1 MKNIQYRGKQ
11 FMKIKLFV
19 LAVFVLLTCLSVA
32 PAQTKK
38 VAEGIRAVDF
48 RNRSYS
54 FGEGDDEQTVKIRNG
69 KAKLNNGGE
78 IYEVRKNDVVYGD
91 VNGDGAEDA
100 VVRIRL
106 TTGASLRGFEIQ
118 AYKFRNGKAEM
129 MARLDMPQV
138 QEDYTKEVCC
148 TGEGLKI
155 KNGHV
160 IFEAL
165 TDGEIFLSYEKI
177 TTFDYNLSG
186 TELVMNVKPQSRKK
200 P

>member
-1 MKNIQYRGKQ
+1 MKLK
-11 FMKIKLFV
+11 FFV
-19 LAVFVLLTCLSVA
+19 LAAFVLLTCLNVA

-38 VAEGIRAVDF
+38 AAEGIRAVDF
-48 RNRSYS
+48 RNFTYY
-54 FGEGDDEQTVKIRNG
+54 FGADADEQTVKIRSG

-91 VNGDGAEDA
+91 VNGDGEEDA

-118 AYKFRNGKAEM
+118 VFRFNFDTRKADNLS
-129 MARLDMPQV
+129 RLDMNQV
-138 QEDYTKEVCC
+138 QEDYTKNVCC
-148 TGEGLKI
+148 TGEGLQI

-165 TDGEIFLSYEKI
+165 TDGETFLSFEKI
-177 TTFDYNLSG
+177 TAFDYNLSG
-186 TELVMNVKPQSRKK
+186 NELVTNVKPKSRNK
-200 P
+200 PR

>member
-1 MKNIQYRGKQ
+1 
-11 FMKIKLFV
+11 MKIKLFV
-19 LAVFVLLTCLSVA
+19 SAMFVLLTCLSVA

-38 VAEGIRAVDF
+38 AAKGIRAVDF

-54 FGEGDDEQTVKIRNG
+54 FGEDEQTVKIRNG

-91 VNGDGAEDA
+91 VNGDGEEDA

-106 TTGASLRGFEIQ
+106 TTGTSLRDFEIQ
-118 AYKFRNGKAEM
+118 AYRFNFSNGKAEG
-129 MARLDMPQV
+129 MARLDMSQV

-165 TDGEIFLSYEKI
+165 TDGEILLSYEKI

-186 TELVMNVKPQSRKK
+186 TELVMNVKPKSRKK